1 MAKKTVYKCNFVFN
15 VVKGKVFELES
26 TTGEGFDDDIILEK
40 HHDTITSLIEQ
51 MKEVKKSNKKTVYLC
66 DMDATYTIGGK
77 FKGEIE
83 LKMIDK
89 GMKPADFKKL
99 DKKLKAK
106 DKKAL
111 ESTKN
116 MDEPD
121 YN

>member
-1 MAKKTVYKCNFVFN
+1 MAKTTYKCNFVFN

-26 TTGEGFDDDIILEK
+26 TTGEGFDNDTILEK
-40 HHDTITSLIEQ
+40 HHNTISSLIEQ

-77 FKGEIE
+77 FKGEVE
-83 LKMIDK
+83 LNMIDK
-89 GMKPADFKKL
+89 EMTPAEFRKL
-99 DKKLKAK
+99 DKKLKAE

-111 ESTKN
+111 ESMKN